1 MPDWETMPSEVKLE
15 EKAAADGFLDG
26 RLSVLQPVR
35 GARAGIDPVF
45 LAASIKAKSG
55 ERILDVGAGVG
66 VASLCLG
73 WRLDVCVW
81 GLEFHPWLTDLFS
94 RNIKDNNF
102 GGRIHA
108 VEGDLFAPVKHLEA
122 RGLEQNGF
130 DHIFTNPPFY
140 TGFDA
145 TPPSGGLRALAHIND
160 AGLDKWLGRCCGF
173 LRSGG
178 SLSVIYPAS
187 ALGELLP
194 AASKRLGGICLY
206 FLWSGESQPASRVLL
221 RGTLGSKAP
230 LRVLPGMTLHHP
242 DGSYSPAA
250 QAVLRNGAEIAMG

>member
-1 MPDWETMPSEVKLE
+1 MQPEVKLE
-15 EKAAADGFLDG
+15 ENAIADGFLNG

-35 GARAGIDPVF
+35 SVRAGIDPIF
-45 LAASIKAKSG
+45 LAASIKAKSN

-81 GLEFHPWLTDLFS
+81 GLEVHPWLADLFS
-94 RNIKDNNF
+94 RNIEVNNF

-108 VEGDLFAPVKHLEA
+108 VEGDLFAPVKHLETL
-122 RGLEQNGF
+122 GLEQNGF
-130 DHIFTNPPFY
+130 DHILTNPPFY

-145 TPPSGGLRALAHIND
+145 TPPSEGLRALAHIND

-178 SLSVIYPAS
+178 SLSMIYPAS

-206 FLWSGESQPASRVLL
+206 FLWSNESQPASRVLL

-230 LRVLPGMTLHHP
+230 LRILSGMALHYP
-242 DGSYSPAA
+242 DRSYSSAA
-250 QAVLRNGAEIAMG
+250 QAVLRDGAGITMD

>member
-1 MPDWETMPSEVKLE
+1 MQPEVKLE
-15 EKAAADGFLDG
+15 EDAIADGFLNG

-35 GARAGIDPVF
+35 DVRAGIDPVF
-45 LAASIKAKSG
+45 LAASIEAKSG

-73 WRLDVCVW
+73 QRLDVGVW
-81 GLEFHPWLTDLFS
+81 GLEIHPWLADLFS
-94 RNIKDNNF
+94 RNIKNNNF
-102 GGRIHA
+102 SGRIHA
-108 VEGDLFAPVKHLEA
+108 VEGDLFAPIKHLEA
-122 RGLEQNGF
+122 LGLKQNGF

-145 TPPSGGLRALAHIND
+145 TPPSEGLRALAHINN
-160 AGLDKWLGRCCGF
+160 AGLDRWLGRCCGF

-206 FLWSGESQPASRVLL
+206 FLWSGKSQPASRVLL

-230 LRVLPGMTLHHP
+230 LHVLPGMTVHNP
-242 DGSYSPAA
+242 DGSYSSAA
-250 QAVLRNGAEIAMG
+250 QTVLREGTGIAMNMDRF